1 MSQHPNR
8 NDVKEFARPLPI
20 EPSEQILNSAP
31 QSLPLDDTN
40 NKDGIIII
48 QNNQFFITSPLSGGK
63 PAVISPVP
71 PVVLRKNRQIITA
84 PTEVLSSDRLEWEIE
99 EPAPYEITVSEDKLS
114 AFLTLRRLE
123 QYAWRLKDC
132 AATNNIAVS
141 AEQDKKALLSTVRIE
156 QVLADFDKKSISQ
169 NLNIPAIY
177 EALNHP
183 TGRPV
188 RVAEGTAP
196 KPAINAR
203 IEIPF
208 SEEALTAEIFHRNVS
223 GQEEQNY
230 PDIPEVQEGDI
241 VAIKH
246 PPIEGVPGYD
256 VYGHLLPAAP
266 PEDFQLI
273 AKEHTQLISGLKVMA
288 LRTGRPRLTG
298 VKGRTFDI
306 AAAHRVLGNVNPETG
321 HIVFPGDVA
330 VHGDVEEQMIIEA
343 IGNVYIYGNVKNAT
357 IVATGSIWIHG
368 DVVES
373 RLYSGYH
380 GVLNNRLY
388 HLSKQILEEGNLL
401 RKAAKVLAK
410 KLENRQQ
417 PVNYGQ
423 VIQLLLDTKYK
434 RFAILIPELL
444 HVLSDIKHSYPQD
457 IKQLK
462 RLLEVFLQPD
472 QFIGMLNDAVVESF
486 LKLLKD
492 MYNGITVMLESKVR
506 IDLPYS
512 DNSII
517 QSGGNITI
525 YGKGTRQSN
534 LQSDGD
540 IAYTSRNAVC
550 EDSNLEATGAIT
562 AQTVGGTSETNSVLK
577 AGKRLV
583 LHKMSGGR
591 ISVGGYSE
599 EVTGLLENAV
609 ITPQT
614 LQRRQ

>member
-1 MSQHPNR
+1 MTHRPDR
-8 NDVKEFARPLPI
+8 NDVKELTRPLPI
-20 EPSEQILNSAP
+20 DPSESILNDAT
-31 QSLPLDDTN
+31 QSLPSDDTN
-40 NKDGIIII
+40 NKNGIIII

-63 PAVISPVP
+63 PAVVSPVS
-71 PVVLRKNRQIITA
+71 PVVLRKNRQIITT

-99 EPAPYEITVSEDKLS
+99 ESAPYEITVSEDKLS
-114 AFLTLRRLE
+114 AFLTVRRVE
-123 QYAWRLKDC
+123 QYAWRLKNC

-141 AEQDKKALLSTVRIE
+141 AEQDKKALLSTLRIE
-156 QVLADFDKKSISQ
+156 QVLADFDKRSISQ

-177 EALNHP
+177 EELNRP

-196 KPAINAR
+196 KPATNAR

-223 GQEEQNY
+223 GQEGQNY

-241 VAIKH
+241 IAIKH
-246 PPIEGVPGYD
+246 PSIEGVPGYD
-256 VYGHLLPAAP
+256 VYGHLLPATP
-266 PEDFQLI
+266 PEDIRLT
-273 AKEHTQLISGLKVMA
+273 AKEHTQLVSGVKVMA

-298 VKGRTFDI
+298 VKGSTFDI
-306 AAAHRVLGNVNPETG
+306 AAAHRVLGNVNAETG
-321 HIVFPGDVA
+321 HIVFAGDVA

-343 IGNVYIYGNVKNAT
+343 IGNVYIYGSVKNAT
-357 IVATGSIWIHG
+357 IVATGSIWIRG
-368 DVVES
+368 DVTES
-373 RLYSGYH
+373 KLYSGYH
-380 GVLNNRLY
+380 GVFNNRLY
-388 HLSKQILEEGNLL
+388 HLSKQIMEEGILL
-401 RKAAKVLAK
+401 RKAAKVLSQ
-410 KLENRQQ
+410 KLANRQQ

-444 HVLSDIKHSYPQD
+444 NVLSDIKHTYPQD
-457 IKQLK
+457 TKQLK

-472 QFIGMLNDAVVESF
+472 QFIGLLNDALVESF

-492 MYNGITVMLESKVR
+492 MYRGIVVMQETKVR

-512 DNSII
+512 NSSII
-517 QSGGNITI
+517 QSGGNITL
-525 YGKGTRQSN
+525 YGEGTRKSE
-534 LQSDGD
+534 LLSAGD
-540 IAYTSRNAVC
+540 IAYTSRDAVC
-550 EDSNLEATGAIT
+550 EDSNLEAKGAIT
-562 AQTVGGTSETNSVLK
+562 AQTVGGTSEDKSTLK

-583 LHKMSGGR
+583 LHKMSGGT

-599 EVTGLLENAV
+599 EVTGSLENAV